1 LHFRR
6 QVASNAGVLGKPDKT
21 TRQVQLIHSD
31 KPPTAE
37 HPMGKPGIEVPFSRP
52 FLKWAGGKTQLL
64 PELAKYY
71 PTSSVNRYFEPFL
84 GSGAVFFHF
93 KVMVNP
99 KSSFLWDNNLELIQ
113 TFQAVRDD
121 VEGVIEVLREHESV
135 HSKEYFLK
143 IRKIRVKKE
152 TKSSAIAARLI
163 YLNKTCFNG
172 LYRVNSRG
180 EFNVPIGN
188 YTKPSILNEEGLRKA
203 SKQLA
208 GADIAEKDFRM
219 VLCDA
224 EAGDFVY
231 LDPPYHPR
239 SETAYFTS
247 YTRDSFGEK
256 DQRELAEVYRALD
269 KKGCL
274 LVLSNSDTTLVR
286 QLYKDFRKVAVSARR
301 NINSRADR
309 RGPIKER
316 LVVNNRLL
324 EACRGRG

>member
-1 LHFRR
+1 
-6 QVASNAGVLGKPDKT
+6 
-21 TRQVQLIHSD
+21 
-31 KPPTAE
+31 
-37 HPMGKPGIEVPFSRP
+37 
-52 FLKWAGGKTQLL
+52 
-64 PELAKYY
+64 
-71 PTSSVNRYFEPFL
+71 
-84 GSGAVFFHF
+84 
-93 KVMVNP
+93 MVNP

>member
-1 LHFRR
+1 MP
-6 QVASNAGVLGKPDKT
+6 GVPAKPHKT
-21 TRQVQLIHSD
+21 DRQVQLIHSD
-31 KPPTAE
+31 RPPAAE
-37 HPMGKPGIEVPFSRP
+37 HPTGKPGIEVPFSRP

-64 PELAKYY
+64 PELVKYY
-71 PTSSVNRYFEPFL
+71 PTDSVNRYFEPFL

-93 KVMVNP
+93 KAMVNP
-99 KSSFLWDNNLELIQ
+99 ESSFLWDNNLELIQ

-121 VEGVIEVLREHESV
+121 VERVIELLREHESV
-135 HSKEYFLK
+135 HSKEGKEHFLK
-143 IRKIRVKKE
+143 IRKIRAKKV
-152 TKSSAIAARLI
+152 TKPSDIAARLI

-180 EFNVPIGN
+180 EFNVPFGK
-188 YTKPSILNEEGLRKA
+188 YLKPSILNEEGLRKA
-203 SKQLA
+203 SRQLA

-286 QLYKDFRKVAVSARR
+286 QLYKDFQKVEVTARR
-301 NINSRADR
+301 NINSRGDR

-316 LVVNNRLL
+316 LVVNDRLL
-324 EACRGRG
+324 EACRGRR

>member
-1 LHFRR
+1 MHFRSH
-6 QVASNAGVLGKPDKT
+6 VAFNAGVPDKSDKKS
-21 TRQVQLIHSD
+21 RSVQLHLPQHQD
-31 KPPTAE
+31 
-37 HPMGKPGIEVPFSRP
+37 VPFSKP

-64 PELAKYY
+64 AQLAKYY
-71 PTSSVNRYFEPFL
+71 PTGSVHRYIEPFL

-93 KVMVNP
+93 KAMVNP
-99 KSSFLWDNNLELIQ
+99 ESAILWDNNAELIE
-113 TFQAVRDD
+113 TFRAVRDD
-121 VEGVIEVLREHESV
+121 VERVIELLRDHESM
-135 HSKEYFLK
+135 HSKEHFLK
-143 IRKIRVKKE
+143 VRRIRVKKLA
-152 TKSSAIAARLI
+152 KSPEIAARLI

-180 EFNVPIGN
+180 EFNVPFGK
-188 YTKPSILNEEGLRKA
+188 YLKPSILNEEGLRRA
-203 SKQLA
+203 SRQLA

-219 VLCDA
+219 VLCAA
-224 EAGDFVY
+224 EEGDFVY

-274 LVLSNSDTTLVR
+274 LALSNSDTNLVR
-286 QLYKDFRKVAVSARR
+286 QLYKGFKKVEVSARR

-316 LVVNNRLL
+316 LVVNERLL
-324 EACRGRG
+324 GVCRGRG

>member
-1 LHFRR
+1 MP
-6 QVASNAGVLGKPDKT
+6 GVRPKPHQTDPQCQFAQT
-21 TRQVQLIHSD
+21 GNPPATQLPTR
-31 KPPTAE
+31 KP
-37 HPMGKPGIEVPFSRP
+37 KVEVPFSRP

-64 PELAKYY
+64 PQLEKYY
-71 PTSSVNRYFEPFL
+71 PPTGSVNRYFEPFL

-93 KVMVNP
+93 KAMVNP
-99 KSSFLWDNNLELIQ
+99 RSAFLWDNNLELVQ

-121 VEGVIEVLREHESV
+121 VEKVIELLREHETQ
-135 HSKEYFLK
+135 HSKHSKDHFLK
-143 IRKIRVKKE
+143 VRKIRVKKLAKPPE
-152 TKSSAIAARLI
+152 IAARLI

-180 EFNVPIGN
+180 EFNVPFGK
-188 YTKPSILNEEGLRKA
+188 YLKPSILNVEGLRRA
-203 SKQLA
+203 SGQLA
-208 GADIAEKDFRM
+208 GAEIADKDFRM

-269 KKGCL
+269 KKGCM
-274 LVLSNSDTTLVR
+274 LVLSNSDTNLVK
-286 QLYKDFRKVAVSARR
+286 QLYKDFKEVKVSARR

-316 LVVNNRLL
+316 LVVNDRLL
-324 EACRGRG
+324 EACRVRR